1 MATVLSGASFGAAMI
16 AAGFYNPAVV
26 VAQLRFENW
35 HMVQA
40 FLAATASSMY
50 VPPPPPSIRIP
61 SSPNFQYSHTQPLPQ
76 RLLRRQ

>member
-1 MATVLSGASFGAAMI
+1 MATILTGASFGAAMI

-26 VAQLRFENW
+26 IAQLKFENW

-50 VPPPPPSIRIP
+50 V
-61 SSPNFQYSHTQPLPQ
+61 QL
-76 RLLRRQ
+76 